1 MEKFKKAGKIASKV
15 RKKAIKAVKGEM
27 KILDLAEFIENEIEK
42 MGAKPAFPCNIS
54 VNEITAHYSP
64 PCNDDRKILPG
75 DLVKIDIGVHVD
87 GFIGDTATTV
97 LVEGYEDLKNYND
110 ELAEKNK
117 KMIEAAES
125 ALENAIN
132 TIRDGVEIGKIGEV
146 IENTINKFGF
156 KPISNLTGH
165 SIDRWVLHSG
175 LSIPNVKG
183 QNSHKLREGD
193 VVAIEPFATDGVGY
207 VVDKPETYIFR
218 FLRDRPVRDPYAL
231 RVLRHVKK
239 EYRTLPF
246 AERWLEKKLGSKGLK
261 HALKVL
267 IRPRI
272 IYPYH
277 VLKEKSDSWVS
288 QAEHTVLVE
297 KDACVVLTE

>member
-1 MEKFKKAGKIASKV
+1 
-15 RKKAIKAVKGEM
+15 
-27 KILDLAEFIENEIEK
+27 
-42 MGAKPAFPCNIS
+42 
-54 VNEITAHYSP
+54 
-64 PCNDDRKILPG
+64 
-75 DLVKIDIGVHVD
+75 
-87 GFIGDTATTV
+87 
-97 LVEGYEDLKNYND
+97 
-110 ELAEKNK
+110 
-117 KMIEAAES
+117 MIEAAES

-239 EYRTLPF
+239 NIGHCL
-246 AERWLEKKLGSKGLK
+246 L
-261 HALKVL
+261 
-267 IRPRI
+267 
-272 IYPYH
+272 
-277 VLKEKSDSWVS
+277 
-288 QAEHTVLVE
+288 Q
-297 KDACVVLTE
+297 KDG